1 MGGHKGRR
9 YVRGHM
15 ADEREHIELPAPT
28 HWPMFAALG
37 ITLGFAGLVTHYLV
51 SVVGVVLT
59 IAGAVG
65 WFRDVLPVEDVE
77 RIPLPPPALR
87 PRPVLP
93 TARQVTHLA
102 PGQGRHRVA
111 VPETIH
117 PYSAG
122 VWGGLAGAA
131 AMAALA
137 MLYGVIAYG
146 SIWYPINLLAAV
158 VMPALARA
166 DLAQLKAFNLTAL
179 VLASIAHLI
188 TSIFVGLVYA
198 AMLPTFPRRTELWG
212 GIVAPL
218 VWTGVLWA
226 SLGLINP
233 TLNERIDWRW
243 FIASQIAFG
252 LACGWVIARSERIET
267 MQSWP
272 LAARVGIEA
281 PGVSAEKEDEE

>member
-1 MGGHKGRR
+1 
-9 YVRGHM
+9 M
-15 ADEREHIELPAPT
+15 ADDREEPFVELPAPT
-28 HWPMFAALG
+28 AWPMVAALG
-37 ITLGFAGLVTHYLV
+37 ITLGFAGLVTNGIV
-51 SVVGVVLT
+51 SLVGVVLA

-65 WFRDVLPVEDVE
+65 WFREVLPVGQVE
-77 RIPLPPPALR
+77 RVERPARRAAPLQPS
-87 PRPVLP
+87 PRKVE
-93 TARQVTHLA
+93 HLVA
-102 PGQGRHRVA
+102 GEAGHRVS

-137 MLYGVIAYG
+137 MLYGLVAYG

-158 VMPALARA
+158 ALPALAQA
-166 DLAQLKAFNLTAL
+166 DLEQLRSFNGLAL
-179 VLASIAHLI
+179 AVATLAHLV
-188 TSIFVGLVYA
+188 TSVFVGLVYA
-198 AMLPTFPRRTELWG
+198 AVLPTFPRRAELVG
-212 GIVAPL
+212 GVVAPL

-233 TLNERIDWRW
+233 TLNARIDWPW

-252 LACGWVIARSERIET
+252 LACGFVITRSERIAT

-272 LAARVGIEA
+272 LAARIGIEA
-281 PGVSAEKEDEE
+281 PGVSAEKEEEE

>member
-1 MGGHKGRR
+1 VAEQRTPR
-9 YVRGHM
+9 
-15 ADEREHIELPAPT
+15 DEAFVELPAGT
-28 HWPMFAALG
+28 AWPMVAALG
-37 ITLGFAGLVTHYLV
+37 ITLGFAGLVTSFIV
-51 SVVGVVLT
+51 SLVGVVLT

-77 RIPLPPPALR
+77 RVPLQPRQPPVAASKR
-87 PRPVLP
+87 TVD
-93 TARQVTHLA
+93 HLV
-102 PGQGRHRVA
+102 PGEAGHRVS

-122 VWGGLAGAA
+122 VWGGLAGGA

-137 MLYGVIAYG
+137 MAYGLLAYG

-158 VMPALARA
+158 AMPGLADD
-166 DLAQLKAFNLTAL
+166 DLAQLTAL
-179 VLASIAHLI
+179 NPVALAVATVAHGI

-198 AMLPTFPRRTELWG
+198 AILPTFPRRAELMG

-226 SLGLINP
+226 SLGVINP
-233 TLNERIDWRW
+233 LLNERIDWRW
-243 FIASQIAFG
+243 FVASQIAFG
-252 LACGWVIARSERIET
+252 LVCGFVIARSERIAT

-272 LAARVGIEA
+272 LARRVGIEA
-281 PGVSAEKEDEE
+281 AGISDEREDDR

>member
-1 MGGHKGRR
+1 
-9 YVRGHM
+9 M
-15 ADEREHIELPAPT
+15 ADERDESFIELPAPT
-28 HWPMFAALG
+28 AWPMVAALG
-37 ITLGFAGLVTHYLV
+37 ITLGFAGLVTNGIV

-77 RIPLPPPALR
+77 RSALPAPAQR
-87 PRPVLP
+87 TRPVQPSPRKVEHLVVGQAGHR
-93 TARQVTHLA
+93 AR
-102 PGQGRHRVA
+102 

-137 MLYGVIAYG
+137 LLYGLLAYG

-158 VMPALARA
+158 AMPALAQA
-166 DLAQLKAFNLTAL
+166 DVARLKTFNGVALAVATG
-179 VLASIAHLI
+179 AHLI
-188 TSIFVGLVYA
+188 TSVFVGLVYA
-198 AMLPTFPRRTELWG
+198 AMLPTFPRRAELLG
-212 GIVAPL
+212 GVVAPL

-233 TLNERIDWRW
+233 TLNARIDWPW
-243 FIASQIAFG
+243 FVASQIAFG
-252 LACGWVIARSERIET
+252 LVCGFVIARSERIAT
-267 MQSWP
+267 MQTWS

-281 PGVSAEKEDEE
+281 PGVSEEKEEE